1 LPSSIPLA
9 LKSALNELR
18 RVRSL
23 KPNGDDWAAHADWR
37 EQMATVLESLA
48 DVLLYEGDRRQ
59 ARAEARTAREQA
71 TAIRAQHSS

>member
-9 LKSALNELR
+9 LKSALIELR

-23 KPNGDDWAAHADWR
+23 KPDEDNWAAYADWR

-48 DVLLYEGDRRQ
+48 GVLLYEGDRQQ
-59 ARAEARTAREQA
+59 ARAAAGAAREQA
-71 TAIRAQHSS
+71 TAIRAQRSS